1 MDPLKV
7 FVTVIEQKNFSRAGD
22 ILNLSQPGVSLHIRN
37 LENELGTK
45 LIYRSPKQVQITEP
59 GKILYRHA
67 KQMLNH
73 YETAKREINEFNN
86 VVSGTMKI
94 GASFTIGEYYL
105 PKVLA
110 EFAAQ
115 YPMVDIQIIISN
127 SNDVIQGIRSNK
139 LDIGLIEGETDYK
152 DIDVRPFMNDEMIV
166 VVPPDHPLSQ
176 MDFIEG
182 NMLQN
187 QTWVLR
193 EQGSGTRTYSDKLLS
208 SLELNIKKT
217 FIFTS
222 IQGVKEAVMAGLGIA
237 LLSRLTVQKELK
249 SNELKT
255 FHLKNEPLIRPFSIV
270 KKLDFE
276 ASKAMELF
284 LRKVEEFAIK
294 GRPK

>member
-73 YETAKREINEFNN
+73 YETAKREINDFNN

-110 EFAAQ
+110 EYSAQ

-127 SNDVIQGIRSNK
+127 SNEVIQGIRSNK
-139 LDIGLIEGETDYK
+139 LDIGLIEGETEYR
-152 DIDVRPFMNDEMIV
+152 DIDVCPFMNDEMIV
-166 VVPPDHPLSQ
+166 VVPPVHPLSQ
-176 MDFIEG
+176 MDIIEG
-182 NMLQN
+182 TLLQN

-208 SLELNIKKT
+208 GLELTIKKS

-255 FHLKNEPLIRPFSIV
+255 FHLKNEPIIRPFSIV

-276 ASKAMELF
+276 ASKAMDLF
-284 LRKVEEFAIK
+284 LRKVEDFAIK
-294 GRPK
+294 GHPK

>member
-176 MDFIEG
+176 MDLIEG

-255 FHLKNEPLIRPFSIV
+255 FHLKNEPIIRPFSIV

-276 ASKAMELF
+276 ASKAMDLF

>member
-152 DIDVRPFMNDEMIV
+152 DIDVMPFMNDEMIV

-176 MDFIEG
+176 MDLIEG

-208 SLELNIKKT
+208 SLELNIKKS

>member
-152 DIDVRPFMNDEMIV
+152 DIDVMPFMNDEMIV

-176 MDFIEG
+176 MDLIEG

-193 EQGSGTRTYSDKLLS
+193 EQGSGTRTYSDKLLN
-208 SLELNIKKT
+208 SLKLNIKKT

-237 LLSRLTVQKELK
+237 LLSRLTVRKELK

-255 FHLKNEPLIRPFSIV
+255 FHLKNEPLLRPFSIV

>member
-110 EFAAQ
+110 EFATQ

-152 DIDVRPFMNDEMIV
+152 DIDVMPFMNDEMIV
-166 VVPPDHPLSQ
+166 VVPQDHPLSQ
-176 MDFIEG
+176 MDLIEG

-255 FHLKNEPLIRPFSIV
+255 FQLKNEPLIRPFSIV

>member
-127 SNDVIQGIRSNK
+127 SNEVIQGIRSNK

-176 MDFIEG
+176 MDLIEG
-182 NMLQN
+182 TLLQN

-255 FHLKNEPLIRPFSIV
+255 FHLKNEPIIRPFSIV

-294 GRPK
+294 GPS

>member
-67 KQMLNH
+67 KQMINH

-176 MDFIEG
+176 MDLIEG
-182 NMLQN
+182 NLLQN

-255 FHLKNEPLIRPFSIV
+255 FHLKNEPIIRPFSIV

>member
-110 EFAAQ
+110 EFASQ

-152 DIDVRPFMNDEMIV
+152 DIDVMPFMNDEMIV
-166 VVPPDHPLSQ
+166 VVPQDHPLSQ
-176 MDFIEG
+176 MDLIEG

-255 FHLKNEPLIRPFSIV
+255 FHLKNERLIRPFSIV

>member
-139 LDIGLIEGETDYK
+139 LDIGLIEGETEYK

-176 MDFIEG
+176 MDLIEG
-182 NMLQN
+182 ALLQN

-255 FHLKNEPLIRPFSIV
+255 FHLKNEPIIRPFSIV

>member
-73 YETAKREINEFNN
+73 YETAIREINDFNN

-110 EFAAQ
+110 EYAAQ
-115 YPMVDIQIIISN
+115 YPLVDIQIIISN
-127 SNDVIQGIRSNK
+127 SNEVIQGIRSNK

-152 DIDVRPFMNDEMIV
+152 DIDVSPFMNDEMIV
-166 VVPPDHPLSQ
+166 VVPPVHPLSQ
-176 MDFIEG
+176 MDIIEG
-182 NMLQN
+182 SLLQN

-193 EQGSGTRTYSDKLLS
+193 EQGSGTRAYSDKLLS
-208 SLELNIKKT
+208 SLELNIKKS

-255 FHLKNEPLIRPFSIV
+255 FHLKNEPIIRPFSIV

-294 GRPK
+294 GQPK

>member
-176 MDFIEG
+176 MDLIEG

>member
-176 MDFIEG
+176 MDLIEG
-182 NMLQN
+182 TLLQN

-255 FHLKNEPLIRPFSIV
+255 FHLKNEPIIRPFSIV

>member
-110 EFAAQ
+110 EFASQ

-152 DIDVRPFMNDEMIV
+152 DIDVMPFMNDEMIV
-166 VVPPDHPLSQ
+166 VVPQDHPLSQ
-176 MDFIEG
+176 MDLIEG

>member
-110 EFAAQ
+110 EFTTK

-127 SNDVIQGIRSNK
+127 SNDVTQRIRSNK

-176 MDFIEG
+176 MDLIEG

-187 QTWVLR
+187 QIWVLR

>member
-73 YETAKREINEFNN
+73 YETAIREINDFNN

-110 EFAAQ
+110 EYAAQ
-115 YPMVDIQIIISN
+115 YPLVDIQIIISN
-127 SNDVIQGIRSNK
+127 SNEVIQGIRSNK

-152 DIDVRPFMNDEMIV
+152 DIYVSPFMNDEMIV
-166 VVPPDHPLSQ
+166 VVPPVHPLSQ
-176 MDFIEG
+176 MDIIEG
-182 NMLQN
+182 SLLQN

-193 EQGSGTRTYSDKLLS
+193 EQGSGTRAYSDKLLS
-208 SLELNIKKT
+208 SLELNIKKS

-249 SNELKT
+249 SKELKT
-255 FHLKNEPLIRPFSIV
+255 FHLKNEPIIRPFSIV
-270 KKLDFE
+270 RKLDFE

-294 GRPK
+294 SQPK

>member
-1 MDPLKV
+1 MDPLRV
-7 FVTVIEQKNFSRAGD
+7 FVTVIEQKNFSRAGE

-73 YETAKREINEFNN
+73 YETAIREINDFNN
-86 VVSGTMKI
+86 VVSGTLKI

-110 EFAAQ
+110 EYAAQ
-115 YPMVDIQIIISN
+115 FPLVDLQIIISN
-127 SNDVIQGIRSNK
+127 SNEVIQGIRSNQ
-139 LDIGLIEGETDYK
+139 LDIGLIEGETEYK
-152 DIDVRPFMNDEMIV
+152 DIEVHPFMKDEMII
-166 VVPPDHPLSQ
+166 VVPPVHPLSQ
-176 MDFIEG
+176 MDIIEG
-182 NMLQN
+182 YMLQD

-193 EQGSGTRTYSDKLLS
+193 EQGSGTRTYSDKLLG
-208 SLELNIKKT
+208 SLELNVT
-217 FIFTS
+217 RSFIFTS

-255 FHLKNEPLIRPFSIV
+255 FHLKWEPIIRPFSIV

-276 ASKAMELF
+276 ASKALELF
-284 LRKVEEFAIK
+284 LKKVEK
-294 GRPK
+294 YSLNG

>member
-152 DIDVRPFMNDEMIV
+152 DIDVMPFMNDEMIV

-176 MDFIEG
+176 MDLIEG
-182 NMLQN
+182 NMLHN

-237 LLSRLTVQKELK
+237 LLSRMTVQKELK

>member
-86 VVSGTMKI
+86 VVSGSMII

-127 SNDVIQGIRSNK
+127 SNEVIQGIRSNK

-152 DIDVRPFMNDEMIV
+152 DIDVRSFMNDEMIV

-176 MDFIEG
+176 MNLIEG
-182 NMLQN
+182 TMLQN

-255 FHLKNEPLIRPFSIV
+255 FHLKNDPIIRPFSIV
-270 KKLDFE
+270 KKLDLE

-294 GRPK
+294 VPS

>member
-110 EFAAQ
+110 EFSTK

-152 DIDVRPFMNDEMIV
+152 DIDVMPFMNDEMIV

-176 MDFIEG
+176 MDLIEG

-187 QTWVLR
+187 QIWVLR

-255 FHLKNEPLIRPFSIV
+255 FHLKNEPLIRPFCDREKVGLRSIKSHGAV
-270 KKLDFE
+270 SQEGRRICD
-276 ASKAMELF
+276 
-284 LRKVEEFAIK
+284 K
-294 GRPK
+294 GPS

>member
-45 LIYRSPKQVQITEP
+45 LIYRSPKLVQITEP

-176 MDFIEG
+176 MDLIEG

-193 EQGSGTRTYSDKLLS
+193 EQGSGTRTYSDKLLG

-255 FHLKNEPLIRPFSIV
+255 FHLKNEPIIRPFSIV

-276 ASKAMELF
+276 ASKVMELF

>member
-152 DIDVRPFMNDEMIV
+152 DIDVMPFMNDEMIV

-176 MDFIEG
+176 MDLIEG

-187 QTWVLR
+187 QIWVLR

-237 LLSRLTVQKELK
+237 LLSRLTVRKELK

>member
-45 LIYRSPKQVQITEP
+45 LIYRSPKQVQISEP

-139 LDIGLIEGETDYK
+139 LDIGLIEGETEYK

-176 MDFIEG
+176 MDLIEG

-255 FHLKNEPLIRPFSIV
+255 FHLKNEAIIRPFSIV

>member
-73 YETAKREINEFNN
+73 YETAIREINDFNN

-110 EFAAQ
+110 EYAAQ
-115 YPMVDIQIIISN
+115 YPLVDIQIIISN
-127 SNDVIQGIRSNK
+127 SNEVIQGIRSNK

-152 DIDVRPFMNDEMIV
+152 DIDVSPFMNDEMIV
-166 VVPPDHPLSQ
+166 VVPPVHPLSQ
-176 MDFIEG
+176 MDIIEG
-182 NMLQN
+182 SLLQN

-193 EQGSGTRTYSDKLLS
+193 EQGSGTRAYSDKLLS
-208 SLELNIKKT
+208 SLELNIKKS

-255 FHLKNEPLIRPFSIV
+255 FHLKNEPIIRPFSIV

-294 GRPK
+294 GQP